1 MIMKHLKY
9 SISIFILSILSLSC
23 QKDVSLKP
31 ISFQSTNITSAAQ
44 IESQIVGVYNV
55 LEASQM
61 YGEGLWGYFTAG
73 TDESFRS
80 GSLPTT
86 ILTQHYNIESS
97 ESNLYTYWRNLYMG
111 IERANV
117 LLDGIDKTT
126 LNENRKKAVKGQAKF
141 LRAYYFYLLVNH
153 FGDVPLK
160 IALTTDLGT
169 SFNIPR
175 TNSKEVYEYIIKE
188 MEEAE
193 IMVESMS
200 AVNTTT
206 IVTKG
211 AVEAMLARVCLSA
224 AGSPVKDVIKY
235 EKALFWA
242 KTLIDAKTHS
252 LYSSPHPLYPQ
263 TPAYARVFINN
274 MQNNVNDAKPVEG
287 IWDAAFLSK
296 SNATGP
302 YAGLGFL
309 VTQTLGATMGVFSPD
324 ATAKASIG
332 FSSATYRAL
341 PKLFN
346 LYSPGDLR
354 RDWAIAP
361 YLYKNAT
368 TTRYFSLQV
377 NITGGGGTG
386 AKATAFTSNTGAIT
400 SIVIDNAG
408 SGYTTT
414 PTITFE
420 AFKTDNNT
428 TPPITGTN
436 VALAT
441 ALISGGKLTGI
452 NITRAG
458 NGYPTVYDRA
468 AAKWRREYEV
478 NLPDIRLRN
487 NTACNFPIIR
497 FADVL
502 LMAAEADL
510 KINGTPSSNAKEYYN
525 KIRRR
530 AFGLDPEVAQPT
542 VDVATFTIEDIYDE
556 RSREL
561 CFEGVRRSD
570 LIRWGIM
577 TREMTKVVQDNA
589 LRSPSGYSIASSLA
603 ANNFLTNPA
612 KYVLFPIPEREREL
626 DNALSQ
632 NLGW

>member
-1 MIMKHLKY
+1 MKIFKY
-9 SISIFILSILSLSC
+9 TVSIALLSLFSVSC
-23 QKDVSLKP
+23 QKDVSLEP
-31 ISFQSTNITSAAQ
+31 ISFQPTNFTTAAQ
-44 IESQIVGVYNV
+44 IESQLIGVYNV
-55 LEASQM
+55 LNASQM

-80 GSLPTT
+80 GSIPAT
-86 ILTQHYNIESS
+86 ILTQHYNIEAS
-97 ESNLYTYWRNLYMG
+97 ENNLYIYWRNLYMG

-117 LLDGIDKTT
+117 LLDGIDKIQM
-126 LNENRKKAVKGQAKF
+126 NETRRNAIKGQAKF

-160 IALTTDLGT
+160 TTLTTELGT
-169 SFNIPR
+169 NFNLPR
-175 TNSKEVYEYIIKE
+175 NSAKEVYEFVIKE
-188 MEEAE
+188 MEEAHE
-193 IMVESMS
+193 LAESMTS
-200 AVNTTT
+200 VRTTSV
-206 IVTKG
+206 VTKS
-211 AVEAMLARVCLSA
+211 AIEAMLARVCLSM
-224 AGSPVKDVIKY
+224 AGNPVNDDTKY
-235 EKALFWA
+235 AKALFWA
-242 KTLIDAKTHS
+242 KKTIDANIHS
-252 LYSSPHPLYPQ
+252 LYSSPHPLYAE

-274 MQNNVNDAKPVEG
+274 MQNNVNDAAVGEG

-296 SNATGP
+296 SNATGA

-309 VTQTLGATMGVFSPD
+309 VTQTLGSIMGVFSPD
-324 ATAKASIG
+324 ASARATIG

-346 LYSPGDLR
+346 LYAPGDLR

-361 YLYKNAT
+361 FLYKNT
-368 TTRYFSLQV
+368 TNTRFFSLQV

-386 AKATAFTSNTGAIT
+386 ARATAFTSNTGAIT
-400 SIVIDNAG
+400 SIVIDNPG
-408 SGYTTT
+408 TGYTTA
-414 PTITFE
+414 PAITFT
-420 AFKTDNNT
+420 AFRTDNNT
-428 TPPITGTN
+428 TSPITGTN
-436 VALAT
+436 VATAT
-441 ALISGGKLTGI
+441 AVVSGGRLTAI

-458 NGYPTVYDRA
+458 SGYPTVYDRA

-478 NLPDIRLRN
+478 NLPEIRLRN

-510 KINGTPSSNAKEYYN
+510 RVNGTPSAEAVEYYN
-525 KIRRR
+525 RVRRR
-530 AFGLDPEVAQPT
+530 AFGLNPLSAQPT
-542 VDVATFTIEDIYDE
+542 VDVTTFTMEDMYDE

-561 CFEGVRRSD
+561 CFEGVRRAD

-577 TREMTKVVQDNA
+577 TREMTEVVQDNA
-589 LRSPSGYSIASSLA
+589 LRSPTGYAVASSLA

-612 KYVLFPIPEREREL
+612 KYVLFPIPAREREL
-626 DNALSQ
+626 NLALSQ

>member
-1 MIMKHLKY
+1 MIMKTLKY
-9 SISIFILSILSLSC
+9 IISIFILSVMSFSC
-23 QKDVSLKP
+23 IKDVSLQP
-31 ISFQSTNITSAAQ
+31 ISFQPTDVTSAAQ
-44 IESQIVGVYNV
+44 LESQLVGVYNV
-55 LEASQM
+55 LGTSQM

-80 GSLPTT
+80 GSLPAT

-97 ESNLYTYWRNLYMG
+97 ENNLYTYWRNLYMG

-117 LLDGIDKTT
+117 LLANIDKTPM
-126 LNENRKKAVKGQAKF
+126 NENRRKVVKGQAKF
-141 LRAYYFYLLVNH
+141 LRAFYFYLLVNH

-160 IALTTDLGT
+160 TTLTTDLGT
-169 SFNIPR
+169 NFNIPR
-175 TNSKEVYEYIIKE
+175 TNSREVYEFIIKE
-188 MEEAE
+188 MEEAH
-193 IMVESMS
+193 VLADSYTS
-200 AVNTTT
+200 VRTPT
-206 IVTKG
+206 IVTKS
-211 AVEAMLARVCLSA
+211 AVEAMLARVCLSM
-224 AGSPVKDVIKY
+224 AGNPVNDATKY

-242 KTLIDAKTHS
+242 KKTIESNIHVLS
-252 LYSSPHPLYPQ
+252 ATPHPLYPE

-274 MQNNVNDAKPVEG
+274 MQNNVNDLGNTEG
-287 IWDAAFLSK
+287 IFDAAFLSK
-296 SNATGP
+296 SNATGA
-302 YAGLGFL
+302 YAGLGFP
-309 VTQTLGATMGVFSPD
+309 VFQTLGATMGVYSPD
-324 ATAKASIG
+324 ASAKAPIG

-361 YLYKNAT
+361 FLYKNAT

-386 AKATAFTSNTGAIT
+386 ATATAFTSNTGSIT
-400 SIVIDNAG
+400 SIVIDNPG
-408 SGYTTT
+408 TGYTTA
-414 PTITFE
+414 PTITFT
-420 AFKTDNNT
+420 AFRTDNST

-436 VALAT
+436 IALAT
-441 ALISGGKLTGI
+441 AVVSGGRLSAI

-458 NGYPTVYDRA
+458 SGYPTVYDRA

-478 NLPDIRLRN
+478 NLPEIRLRN

-510 KINGTPSSNAKEYYN
+510 KVNGTPSASAVLYYN
-525 KIRRR
+525 KVRRR
-530 AFGLDPEVAQPT
+530 AFGLNPEVAQPT
-542 VDVATFTIEDIYDE
+542 VDVANFTIEDIYDE

-561 CFEGVRRSD
+561 CFEGVRRAD

-577 TREMTKVVQDNA
+577 TREMTEVVQDNS
-589 LRSPSGYSIASSLA
+589 LRSPSGYAIASSLA
-603 ANNFLTNPA
+603 ANNFLTNPT
-612 KYVLFPIPEREREL
+612 KYVVFPIPAREIEL
-626 DNALSQ
+626 NNALVQ
-632 NLGW
+632 NSGW

>member
-1 MIMKHLKY
+1 MKIFKY
-9 SISIFILSILSLSC
+9 TVSIALLSLFSVSC
-23 QKDVSLKP
+23 QKDVSLEP
-31 ISFQSTNITSAAQ
+31 ISFQPTNFTTAAQ
-44 IESQIVGVYNV
+44 IESQLIGVYNV
-55 LEASQM
+55 LNASQM

-80 GSLPTT
+80 GSIPAT
-86 ILTQHYNIESS
+86 ILTQHYNIEAS
-97 ESNLYTYWRNLYMG
+97 ENNLYIYWRNLYMG

-117 LLDGIDKTT
+117 LLDGIDKIQM
-126 LNENRKKAVKGQAKF
+126 NETRRNAIKGQAKF

-160 IALTTDLGT
+160 TTLTTELGT
-169 SFNIPR
+169 NFNLPR
-175 TNSKEVYEYIIKE
+175 NSAKEVYEFVIKE
-188 MEEAE
+188 MEEAHE
-193 IMVESMS
+193 LAESMTS
-200 AVNTTT
+200 VRTTSV
-206 IVTKG
+206 VTKS
-211 AVEAMLARVCLSA
+211 AIEAMLARVCLSM
-224 AGSPVKDVIKY
+224 AGNPVNDDTKY
-235 EKALFWA
+235 AKALFWA
-242 KTLIDAKTHS
+242 KKTIDANIHS
-252 LYSSPHPLYPQ
+252 LYSSPHPLYAE

-274 MQNNVNDAKPVEG
+274 MQNNVNDAAVGEG

-296 SNATGP
+296 SNATGA

-309 VTQTLGATMGVFSPD
+309 VTQTLGSIMGVFSPD
-324 ATAKASIG
+324 ASARATIG

-346 LYSPGDLR
+346 LYAPGDLR

-361 YLYKNAT
+361 FLYKNT
-368 TTRYFSLQV
+368 TNTRFFSLQV

-386 AKATAFTSNTGAIT
+386 ARATAFTSNTGAIT
-400 SIVIDNAG
+400 SIVIDNPG
-408 SGYTTT
+408 TGYTTA
-414 PTITFE
+414 PAITFT
-420 AFKTDNNT
+420 AFRTDNNT
-428 TPPITGTN
+428 TSPITGTN
-436 VALAT
+436 VATAT
-441 ALISGGKLTGI
+441 AVVSGGRLTAI

-478 NLPDIRLRN
+478 NLPEIRLRN

-510 KINGTPSSNAKEYYN
+510 RVNGTPSAEAVEYYN
-525 KIRRR
+525 RVRRR
-530 AFGLDPEVAQPT
+530 AFGLNPLSAQPT
-542 VDVATFTIEDIYDE
+542 VDVTTFTMEDMYDE

-561 CFEGVRRSD
+561 CFEGVRRAD

-577 TREMTKVVQDNA
+577 TREMTEVVQDNA
-589 LRSPSGYSIASSLA
+589 LRSPTGYAVASSLA

-612 KYVLFPIPEREREL
+612 KYVLFPIPAREREL
-626 DNALSQ
+626 NLALSQ

>member
-1 MIMKHLKY
+1 MKTLKFT
-9 SISIFILSILSLSC
+9 ISILMLSWLC
-23 QKDVSLKP
+23 TACKDVSLEP
-31 ISFQSTNITSAAQ
+31 ISFQPTNVTSAAQ
-44 IESQIVGVYNV
+44 LESQLVGTYNV
-55 LEASQM
+55 LQASQM

-80 GSLPTT
+80 GSLPST

-117 LLDGIDKTT
+117 LLDGLERTAM
-126 LNENRKKAVKGQAKF
+126 NESRKKVIKGQAKF
-141 LRAYYFYLLVNH
+141 LRAFYFYLLVNH

-160 IALTTDLGT
+160 TTLTTELGT
-169 SFNIPR
+169 NFNIPS
-175 TNSKEVYEYIIKE
+175 TQSKEIYTFIIQE
-188 MEEAE
+188 MEEAQDL
-193 IMVESMS
+193 VESMS
-200 AVNTTT
+200 VVNTTT
-206 IVTKG
+206 IVTKS
-211 AVEAMLARVCLSA
+211 AVQAMLARVCLSA
-224 AGSPVKDVIKY
+224 AGNPVNDVTKY

-242 KTLIDAKTHS
+242 KRLIDANIHT
-252 LYSSPHPLYPQ
+252 LYATPHPLYPQ

-274 MQNNVNDAKPVEG
+274 MQNNVNDANTAEG

-309 VTQTLGATMGVFSPD
+309 VTQTLGATMGVYCPD
-324 ATAKASIG
+324 ASAKAPIG
-332 FSSATYRAL
+332 FSSGTYRAL

-346 LYSPGDLR
+346 LYAPGDLR
-354 RDWAIAP
+354 RDWAVAP

-386 AKATAFTSNTGAIT
+386 ARATAFTSNTGAI
-400 SIVIDNAG
+400 SAIVVDNGG
-408 SGYTTT
+408 SGYTTA

-420 AFKTDNNT
+420 AFRTDNST
-428 TPPITGTN
+428 TAPVTGTN
-436 VALAT
+436 IALAT
-441 ALISGGKLTGI
+441 AVVSGGRVTGI

-458 NGYPTVYDRA
+458 SGYPTVYDRA
-468 AAKWRREYEV
+468 VGKWRREYEV
-478 NLPDIRLRN
+478 NLPEIRLRN
-487 NTACNFPIIR
+487 NTSCNFPIIR

-510 KINGTPSSNAKEYYN
+510 KVNGTPSANAVLCYN
-525 KIRRR
+525 KVRRR
-530 AFGLDPEVAQPT
+530 AFGLNPEVAQPS
-542 VDVATFTIEDIYDE
+542 VDVTTFTMEDIYDE

-561 CFEGVRRSD
+561 CFEGVRRAD

-589 LRSPSGYSIASSLA
+589 LRSPSGYAVASSLA

-612 KYVLFPIPEREREL
+612 RYVLFPIPAREREL
-626 DNALSQ
+626 NNVLAQ

>member
-1 MIMKHLKY
+1 MKIFKY
-9 SISIFILSILSLSC
+9 TVSIALLSLFSVSC
-23 QKDVSLKP
+23 QKDVSLEP
-31 ISFQSTNITSAAQ
+31 ISFQPTNFTTAAQ
-44 IESQIVGVYNV
+44 IESQLIGVYNV
-55 LEASQM
+55 LNASQM

-80 GSLPTT
+80 GSIPAT
-86 ILTQHYNIESS
+86 ILTQHYNIEAS
-97 ESNLYTYWRNLYMG
+97 ENNLYIYWRNLYMG

-117 LLDGIDKTT
+117 LLDGIDKIQM
-126 LNENRKKAVKGQAKF
+126 NETRRNAIKGQAKF

-160 IALTTDLGT
+160 ITLTTELGT
-169 SFNIPR
+169 NFNLPR
-175 TNSKEVYEYIIKE
+175 NSAKEVYEFIIKE
-188 MEEAE
+188 MEEAHE
-193 IMVESMS
+193 LAESMTS
-200 AVNTTT
+200 VRTTSV
-206 IVTKG
+206 VTKS
-211 AVEAMLARVCLSA
+211 AIEAMLARVCLSM
-224 AGSPVKDVIKY
+224 AGNPVNDDTKY
-235 EKALFWA
+235 AKALFWA
-242 KTLIDAKTHS
+242 KKTIDANIHA
-252 LYSSPHPLYPQ
+252 LYSSPHPLYAE

-274 MQNNVNDAKPVEG
+274 MQNNVNDAAVGEG

-296 SNATGP
+296 SNATGA

-309 VTQTLGATMGVFSPD
+309 VTQTLGSIMGVFSPD
-324 ATAKASIG
+324 ASARATIG

-346 LYSPGDLR
+346 LYAPGDLR

-361 YLYKNAT
+361 FLYKNT
-368 TTRYFSLQV
+368 TNTRFFSLQV

-386 AKATAFTSNTGAIT
+386 ARATAFTSNTGAIT
-400 SIVIDNAG
+400 SIVIDNSG
-408 SGYTTT
+408 TGYTTA
-414 PTITFE
+414 PAITFT
-420 AFKTDNNT
+420 AFRTDINT

-436 VALAT
+436 VATAT
-441 ALISGGKLTGI
+441 AVVSGGRLTAI

-458 NGYPTVYDRA
+458 SGYPTVYDRA

-478 NLPDIRLRN
+478 NLPEIRLRN

-510 KINGTPSSNAKEYYN
+510 RVNGTPSAEAVEYYN
-525 KIRRR
+525 RVRRR
-530 AFGLDPEVAQPT
+530 AFGLNPLSAQPT
-542 VDVATFTIEDIYDE
+542 VDVTTFTMEDMYDE

-561 CFEGVRRSD
+561 CFEGVRRAD

-577 TREMTKVVQDNA
+577 TREMTEVVQDNA
-589 LRSPSGYSIASSLA
+589 LRSPSGYSVASSLA

-612 KYVLFPIPEREREL
+612 KYVLFPIPAREREL
-626 DNALSQ
+626 NLALSQ